1 MNNLKIYNTLS
12 GKKEPVKPIKNKK
25 INLFVC
31 GPTVYNY
38 SHIGHARTYIIF
50 DAFVKYLKER
60 GFNVFYLQN
69 VTDLDDKII
78 AKAKEKGVLPKDLAM
93 AYEKEH
99 LKNMKNLKITGVT
112 KYARATDY
120 IKEIINQVKRLQDK
134 GYAYKIEGDGIYY
147 NIAKFKK
154 YGKLSGRTVIQAEDS
169 VSRIDY
175 SKNKKNRGDFCLWKF
190 SSIEGEPKWK
200 SPFGL
205 GRPGWHIEDTAIT
218 EKFFGAQYDIHGGGH
233 DLIFPHHEAEI
244 SQMEAISGKSP
255 MAKYW
260 MHIGFLTVNGQKM
273 SKSIGNFITIND
285 FLMRHPVN
293 YLRFL
298 IVKNLWRSQIDYSE
312 SIMIEI
318 KTTLQKIE
326 DFLKRIKPI
335 NKKQKIINKTDK
347 LKVENT
353 IKKLKEGFYK
363 QLDDDFN
370 TPKAF
375 ATIFDFIKKTNQFLD
390 NGIVSK
396 KQADDIYKFFE
407 KINNIF
413 GIIDFKKITA
423 GQKKTVPTKIK
434 ILIQTREKY
443 RKEKEWQKADEV
455 RLEVE
460 KQGYAIKDTDS
471 GPTIEKK

>member
-12 GKKEPVKPIKNKK
+12 GKKELVKPLKNKK
-25 INLFVC
+25 INIFVC
-31 GPTVYNY
+31 GPTVYDY
-38 SHIGHARTYIIF
+38 SHLGHARTYIIF
-50 DAFVKYLKER
+50 DAFVKYLKEC
-60 GFNVFYLQN
+60 GFSVVYVQN
-69 VTDLDDKII
+69 ITDLDDKII
-78 AKAKEKGVLPKDLAM
+78 ARAKERGVPPKDLAR

-99 LKNMKNLKITGVT
+99 LKNMKDLKITGVT

-120 IKEIINQVKRLQDK
+120 IKEIISQIKRLQNK
-134 GYAYKIEGDGIYY
+134 GYAYEIKGDGIYY

-218 EKFFGAQYDIHGGGH
+218 EKFFGAQYDIHGGGL

-244 SQMEAISGKSP
+244 SQMEAISGKTP

-260 MHIGFLTVNGQKM
+260 MHAGFLTVNGQKM
-273 SKSIGNFITIND
+273 SKSVGNFITIND
-285 FLMRHPVN
+285 FLKSHHIN

-312 SIMIEI
+312 STMIEI
-318 KTTLQKIE
+318 KTTLHKIE
-326 DFLKRIKPI
+326 DFLKRIKSI
-335 NKKQKIINKTDK
+335 SNKQQIINKTDK
-347 LKVENT
+347 LKVENV
-353 IKKLKEGFYK
+353 IKKLKEDFYK

-375 ATIFDFIKKTNQFLD
+375 ATIFDFIRKTNQFLD
-390 NGIVSK
+390 NDIVSK
-396 KQADDIYKFFE
+396 KQADDIYNFFE

-423 GQKKTVPTKIK
+423 GQKKTIPTQIK
-434 ILIQTREKY
+434 ILVQTREKY
-443 RKEKEWQKADEV
+443 RREQEWKKADEV
-455 RLEVE
+455 RSEIE
-460 KQGYAIKDTDS
+460 KQGFTIKDTGS
-471 GPTIEKK
+471 GPAIEKK